1 MEKFNNILICMDL
14 TEMDDFLIRYANF
27 FVKNVSPKKIHFLH
41 LLHANDL
48 PEELLDELPEMDRSL
63 KDIIRDELN
72 EKIQNEFEPDNDMK
86 IQVDVEEGIRSDV
99 LLEYTRD
106 NKINLTLFGKK
117 VGYVGA
123 GSLARRVMPLT
134 PSSVLLV
141 NTSSE
146 PKLDNILVRMDFSKM
161 SEIAMRT
168 AVMLSNQTGAAV
180 SSLNA
185 FKIPLSHFPQYSAED
200 EKRLKEKM
208 SKHGK
213 KEYDKFMKKLKLDPE
228 GIPCKHVYDKNYN
241 EAHLLYH
248 HGLINH
254 VDLIMIGSKVKSELA
269 NVILDR
275 TSEDLADAEK
285 NINVLIVKDRKQTL
299 GFLEAIFK

>member
-1 MEKFNNILICMDL
+1 
-14 TEMDDFLIRYANF
+14 
-27 FVKNVSPKKIHFLH
+27 
-41 LLHANDL
+41 
-48 PEELLDELPEMDRSL
+48 
-63 KDIIRDELN
+63 
-72 EKIQNEFEPDNDMK
+72 
-86 IQVDVEEGIRSDV
+86 
-99 LLEYTRD
+99 
-106 NKINLTLFGKK
+106 
-117 VGYVGA
+117 
-123 GSLARRVMPLT
+123 
-134 PSSVLLV
+134 
-141 NTSSE
+141 
-146 PKLDNILVRMDFSKM
+146 MDFSKM

-168 AVMLSNQTGAAV
+168 AVMLSSQTGATV
-180 SSLNA
+180 SALNA

-208 SKHGK
+208 TKHGK
-213 KEYDKFMKKLKLDPE
+213 KEYEKFMKKLKLDPQ

-299 GFLEAIFK
+299 GFLEAIFR

>member
-1 MEKFNNILICMDL
+1 MDL

-27 FVKNVSPKKIHFLH
+27 LVKNVSPKKIYFLH

-48 PEELLDELPEMDRSL
+48 PEEILDELPEMDRSL
-63 KDIIRDELN
+63 TDIIRDELN
-72 EKIQNEFEPDNDMK
+72 EKIQNEFKQGNDIK
-86 IQVDVEEGIRSDV
+86 IQVDVIEGIRSDI

-106 NKINLTLFGKK
+106 NKINLTIFGKK

-161 SEIAMRT
+161 SEIAMST
-168 AVMLSNQTGAAV
+168 AVMLSNQTGARV

-185 FKIPLSHFPQYSAED
+185 FKIPISHFPQYSAED
-200 EKRLKEKM
+200 EKRLKDKM

-228 GIPCKHVYDKNYN
+228 KIPCKHVYDKNYN

>member
-14 TEMDDFLIRYANF
+14 TEMDDFLIRYVNF
-27 FVKNVSPKKIHFLH
+27 LVKNISPKKIFFLH

-48 PEELLDELPEMDRSL
+48 PEEILDELPEMDKSL
-63 KDIIRDELN
+63 NEIIREELE
-72 EKIQNEFEPDNDMK
+72 EKIKNEFEPGNGVNV
-86 IQVDVEEGIRSDV
+86 QVDVEEGIRSDI

-106 NKINLTLFGKK
+106 NKINLTIFGKK
-117 VGYVGA
+117 VGYIGA

-161 SEIAMRT
+161 SEIAMNT
-168 AVMLSNQTGAAV
+168 AVMLSNQTDASV
-180 SSLNA
+180 SALNA
-185 FKIPLSHFPQYSAED
+185 FKIPLSHFPQYSVED
-200 EKRLKEKM
+200 ERRLKEKM
-208 SKHGK
+208 TKHGK
-213 KEYDKFMKKLKLDPE
+213 KEYDKFMKKLKLDPQV
-228 GIPCKHVYDKNYN
+228 IPCKHVYNKNYN

-254 VDLIMIGSKVKSELA
+254 VDLVMIGSKVKSELA

-299 GFLEAIFK
+299 GFLEVLFR

>member
-14 TEMDDFLIRYANF
+14 TEMDDFLIRYVNF
-27 FVKNVSPKKIHFLH
+27 LVKNISPKKIFFLH

-48 PEELLDELPEMDRSL
+48 PEEILDELPEMDKSL
-63 KDIIRDELN
+63 NEIIREELE
-72 EKIQNEFEPDNDMK
+72 EKIKNEFEPGNGVNV
-86 IQVDVEEGIRSDV
+86 QVDVEEGIRSDI

-106 NKINLTLFGKK
+106 NKINLTIFGKK
-117 VGYVGA
+117 VGYIGA

-161 SEIAMRT
+161 SEIAMNT
-168 AVMLSNQTGAAV
+168 AVMLSNQTDASV
-180 SSLNA
+180 SALNA
-185 FKIPLSHFPQYSAED
+185 FKIPLSHFPQYSVED
-200 EKRLKEKM
+200 ERRLKEKM
-208 SKHGK
+208 TKHGK
-213 KEYDKFMKKLKLDPE
+213 KEYDKFMKKLKLDPQV
-228 GIPCKHVYDKNYN
+228 IPCKHVYNKNYN

-254 VDLIMIGSKVKSELA
+254 VDLVMIGSKVKSELA

-285 NINVLIVKDRKQTL
+285 NIKVLIVKDRKQTL
-299 GFLEAIFK
+299 GFLEVLFR